1 MAKQESISLFPP
13 HLRAIARACME
24 IFNNGGYADKVIE
37 RTLKADKRRGSHDR
51 AFIAENIY
59 EIVRWYRLLY
69 TLRGSKPNHENDWW
83 EMIGI
88 RYIIDGQT
96 LPHWKEFKRLN
107 PTKIR
112 TAYQDAKQDRSI
124 IESIPLW
131 IDQLGE
137 AELKEEW
144 APTLHALNQP
154 AKVVLRVNTLLTDT
168 EQLQEDL
175 HNEGIGTQFHSE
187 ESLLVT
193 KRKNLF
199 KTDAFQD
206 GHFEIQDYSSQQVA
220 PYCDIAPGMRV
231 IDACAGAGG
240 KSLHLGALMQNKG
253 QIIALDIE
261 GWKLKALKKR
271 AKRNKIHIIEPRVIK
286 NSKTIKRLAAS
297 ADRVLLDVPCSGL
310 GVLRRNPDAKWKLTT
325 GFIDKIKISQQEI
338 IQQYSKMVKNGG
350 KLIYATCSILPS
362 ENQNQ
367 IEFFLNSDAGNAF
380 ELEDMQSIAPHTHG
394 FDGFFM
400 ARLRRKTN

>member
-1 MAKQESISLFPP
+1 MAKKEESIALFPP
-13 HLRAIARACME
+13 HLRAIAQACME
-24 IFNNGGYADKVIE
+24 IFNDGGYADKVIE

-59 EIVRWYRLLY
+59 EIVRWYRLLH
-69 TLRGSKPNHENDWW
+69 TARGRKPNTENDWW

-96 LPHWKEFKRLN
+96 LPYWKEFKRLN

-124 IESIPLW
+124 IESIPIW
-131 IDQLGE
+131 MDQLGE
-137 AELKEEW
+137 SELKDEW
-144 APTLHALNQP
+144 LPTLHALNQP
-154 AKVVLRVNTLLTDT
+154 AKVVLRVNTLLTNT

-187 ESLLVT
+187 ESLVVT

-220 PYCDIAPGMRV
+220 PYCEIAPGMRV

-240 KSLHLGALMQNKG
+240 KALHLATLMQNKG
-253 QIIALDIE
+253 QIIALDTE
-261 GWKLKALKKR
+261 GWKLKALKRR

-286 NSKTIKRLAAS
+286 NSKTIKRLHES

-310 GVLRRNPDAKWKLTT
+310 GVLRRNPDAKWKLTS
-325 GFIDKIKISQQEI
+325 GFIDKVKILQQDI
-338 IQQYSKMVKNGG
+338 IQRYSKMVKKEG
-350 KLIYATCSILPS
+350 KLIYATCSVLPS
-362 ENQNQ
+362 ENQMQ
-367 IEFFLNSDAGNAF
+367 VEQFLKSEAGSSF
-380 ELEDMQSIAPHTHG
+380 ELEEMQIILPQTDG

-400 ARLRRKTN
+400 ARLIRKS

>member
-1 MAKQESISLFPP
+1 MAKQEPIALFPP
-13 HLRAIARACME
+13 HLRAIAEACLE

-37 RTLKADKRRGSHDR
+37 RCLKADKRRGSHDR

-69 TLRGSKPNHENDWW
+69 TLRGHKPKTENDWW

-88 RYIIDGQT
+88 RYIIDGET
-96 LPHWKEFKRLN
+96 LPHWKEFRRLK
-107 PTKIR
+107 PVKIR
-112 TAYQDAKQDRSI
+112 TNYQKVKQDRSI
-124 IESIPLW
+124 IESIPIW
-131 IDQLGE
+131 MDQLGE
-137 AELKEEW
+137 AELQENW
-144 APTLHALNQP
+144 PPTLHALNQP
-154 AKVVLRVNTLLTDT
+154 AKVVLRVNTLLTDA

-175 HNEGIGTQFHSE
+175 HEEGIGTQFHSE

-206 GHFEIQDYSSQQVA
+206 GHFELQDYSSQQVA

-240 KSLHLGALMQNKG
+240 KALHLATLMHNKG
-253 QIIALDIE
+253 QIIALDTE

-286 NSKTIKRLAAS
+286 NSKTIKRLYDS

-310 GVLRRNPDAKWKLTT
+310 GVLRRNPDAKWKLTS
-325 GFIDKIKISQQEI
+325 GFIDKVKITQQDI
-338 IQQYSKMVKNGG
+338 IQRYSKMVKKDG

-362 ENQNQ
+362 ENQLQ
-367 IEFFLNSDAGNAF
+367 VEKFLTSEAGSSF
-380 ELEDMQSIAPHTHG
+380 ELEEMQSILPQTDG

-400 ARLRRKTN
+400 ARMARK

>member
-1 MAKQESISLFPP
+1 MAKQEPIALFPP
-13 HLRAIARACME
+13 HLRAIAQACME

-69 TLRGSKPNHENDWW
+69 TLRGHKPKTENDWW

-96 LPHWKEFKRLN
+96 LPHWKEFRRLK
-107 PTKIR
+107 PVKIR
-112 TAYQDAKQDRSI
+112 TDYQKAKQDRSI
-124 IESIPLW
+124 IESIPVW
-131 IDQLGE
+131 MDQLGE
-137 AELKEEW
+137 AELQENW
-144 APTLHALNQP
+144 PSTLHALNQP
-154 AKVVLRVNTLLTDT
+154 AKVVLRVNTLLTNA

-175 HNEGIGTQFHSE
+175 HNEGIGTQFYSE

-206 GHFEIQDYSSQQVA
+206 GHFELQDYNSQQVA

-240 KSLHLGALMQNKG
+240 KALHLATLMQNKG
-253 QIIALDIE
+253 QIIALDTE

-286 NSKTIKRLAAS
+286 NAKTIKRLHES

-310 GVLRRNPDAKWKLTT
+310 GVLRRNPDTKWKLTS
-325 GFIDKIKISQQEI
+325 GFIDKVKI
-338 IQQYSKMVKNGG
+338 IQQDIIQRYSKMVKKEG

-362 ENQNQ
+362 ENQSQ
-367 IEFFLNSDAGNAF
+367 VEKFLNSNAGNTF
-380 ELEDMQSIAPHTHG
+380 ELEEMQSILPKTDG

-400 ARLRRKTN
+400 ARMVKK